1 MPRDFTVTALLSAF
15 NEADVIAEVI
25 EHLITQGVDV
35 YVIDDGST
43 DDTATIAER
52 YRGRG
57 VIGLDRRPVADGAGA
72 FSWIDI
78 LKRKEALAAEIDST
92 WFIHHDADELRESPT
107 SDLDLRAAIQAV
119 DHLGYNA
126 ITFTLLNFPPVDDA
140 FGPGRPLRE
149 HFRFY
154 EPGPRFDEV
163 QVKCWRKGTTTVDL
177 ASSGGHQASFAGR
190 RICPIPFIT
199 RHYPIRSQ
207 AHGERKV
214 FQERQRRFSPAERAR
229 GWHVQYDA
237 IAEGHSF
244 LRDPAS
250 LIGFDLDAVR
260 DRLAFALPGEEVRV
274 RDEQLDT
281 TRRQLQAAV
290 DERRTIETRLAER
303 QRAVEQ
309 LEAAL
314 HRERDAVVAARQA
327 FEALQ
332 QQMET
337 VQQAQ
342 RRTERDAREARARVA
357 RAELDAA
364 DRATDASLAREE
376 LQTVFQSQSW
386 RLTRPLRRL
395 NTLLTGAP
403 AAASD
408 AGAGRAGQIVAPVRW
423 SDLARVA
430 PFSRSW
436 GFDRG
441 LPIDRHYIR
450 HFLEQHAADIHGRVL
465 EVKDANYAKMLGADR
480 IATIDVIDV
489 DPQNPHATIVT
500 DLADA
505 SGVESNRFDCFILTQ
520 TVHIIFDAAA
530 AIREAAR
537 LLDGGGVLLC
547 TIPAVSRVSDEDGGL
562 DGGDYWR
569 MTRAAVVRLFHGAFL
584 PDDVHVAT
592 YGNVRTCAAFLY
604 GLAAEELN
612 ARDLSVHDP
621 WFPLIHCI
629 RAVKRT

>member
-1 MPRDFTVTALLSAF
+1 MPPDFTVTALLSAF

-25 EHLITQGVDV
+25 EHLVAQRVDV

-43 DDTATIAER
+43 DDTASIAER
-52 YRGRG
+52 YLGRG
-57 VIGLDRRPVADGAGA
+57 VIGLERRPVVDGAGA
-72 FSWIDI
+72 FSWSDI
-78 LKRKEALAAEIDST
+78 LRRKEALAAEIEST

-107 SDLDLRAAIQAV
+107 RELDLRAAIQGV

-126 ITFTLLNFPPVDDA
+126 ITFTLLNFPPIDDE
-140 FGPGRPLRE
+140 FGPGRTLRE

-154 EPGPRFDEV
+154 EPGPTFDEV
-163 QVKCWRKGTTTVDL
+163 QVKCWRKGAAAVDL

-214 FQERQRRFSPAERAR
+214 LRERQRRFSTVERAR
-229 GWHVQYDA
+229 GWHVQYNT

-244 LRDPAS
+244 HRDPAS
-250 LIGFDLDAVR
+250 LIVFDLDGVR
-260 DRLAFALPGEEVRV
+260 DRLTFALPGEEVRV
-274 RDEQLDT
+274 RDEQLAT
-281 TRRQLQAAV
+281 TRRLLQAAA
-290 DERRTIETRLAER
+290 DERQNLEVRLAER
-303 QRAVEQ
+303 QTAVD
-309 LEAAL
+309 
-314 HRERDAVVAARQA
+314 HARK
-327 FEALQ
+327 
-332 QQMET
+332 
-337 VQQAQ
+337 
-342 RRTERDAREARARVA
+342 
-357 RAELDAA
+357 
-364 DRATDASLAREE
+364 E
-376 LQTVFQSQSW
+376 LQTVLQSQSW
-386 RLTRPLRRL
+386 RMTRPLRRL

-403 AAASD
+403 TAAAD
-408 AGAGRAGQIVAPVRW
+408 AGAGRAGRFGSAAARAGTVAPVRW
-423 SDLARVA
+423 GDLARVA
-430 PFSRSW
+430 PFSRRW

-450 HFLEQHAADIHGRVL
+450 QFLEQNAADVHGRVL
-465 EVKDANYAKMLGADR
+465 EVKDANYSKMFGADR

-489 DPQNPHATIVT
+489 DPQNTEATIVAN
-500 DLADA
+500 LANA
-505 SGVESNRFDCFILTQ
+505 SAVDGNRFDCFILTQ

-537 LLDGGGVLLC
+537 LLDDGGVLLC

-584 PDDVHVAT
+584 QQDVHVAT

-604 GLAAEELN
+604 GLAAEELE
-612 ARDLSVHDP
+612 AHDLSVHDP
-621 WFPLIHCI
+621 RFPLIHCI
-629 RAVKRT
+629 RAVKRR